1 MDEQEEDVILYKL
14 DKDEYFKE
22 KYASLESI
30 LIVNEAEECLRRCN
44 KPKEIVS
51 SAFEK
56 NLSEL
61 QSNVQLCYRD
71 CEKFNE
77 ETKDT
82 DVDYQC
88 IVKCLDSNIQIV
100 QEMDKRM
107 NDEFLKRSDS
117 LFIWDYFS

>member
-1 MDEQEEDVILYKL
+1 MDEQEEGAIMYKL
-14 DKDEYFKE
+14 DKDEYFQE

-56 NLSEL
+56 NLGEL

-71 CEKFNE
+71 CEKFN
-77 ETKDT
+77 
-82 DVDYQC
+82 
-88 IVKCLDSNIQIV
+88 
-100 QEMDKRM
+100 
-107 NDEFLKRSDS
+107 
-117 LFIWDYFS
+117 